1 MSILEVDSKWL
12 ILQLLT
18 NPLKLLGLKNT
29 RIQKTVANGFFFFYL
44 ELAKYGGYTVFKG
57 NLDKKDI
64 DNLNIEDPFVRE
76 VIEIWSET
84 FFEKGILSKD
94 HFLVLPLWQNWLI
107 RINTAP
113 VLCKDWLCKGIT
125 QVKYLMDDSNNF
137 LSLASFQN
145 KYQLKSRPLTFLG
158 ISLPLNFSETDS
170 EVSAEV
176 WKIPGYVPKAPKTIE
191 NGLQGTNF

>member
-1 MSILEVDSKWL
+1 ME
-12 ILQLLT
+12 
-18 NPLKLLGLKNT
+18 
-29 RIQKTVANGFFFFYL
+29 FFFYL
-44 ELAKYGGYTVFKG
+44 ELAKYGGYAVFKG
-57 NLDKKDI
+57 NVDKKDI
-64 DNLNIEDPFVRE
+64 DNLNKEDPFVRE

-94 HFLVLPLWQNWLI
+94 HFLVLPLWQNSLI

-125 QVKYLMDDSNNF
+125 QVKHLMDDSHNF

-158 ISLPLNFSETDS
+158 IMSAVKLFRNDS

-176 WKIPGYVPKAPKTIE
+176 
-191 NGLQGTNF
+191 